1 MNYEEYSQ
9 YTLAM
14 AQLTADTIRQIVLIA
29 DDHDKDRDSALESFA
44 DVVSKIAANYSLEE
58 YDPDGQVAHLG
69 AKN

>member
-1 MNYEEYSQ
+1 MNYEEYSP

-29 DDHDKDRDSALESFA
+29 DAHGKDRDSALERFT
-44 DVVSKIAANYSLEE
+44 DVVSKIAANYSLEK
-58 YDPDGQVAHLG
+58 YDPDGPVAHVG

>member
-1 MNYEEYSQ
+1 MNYEEYSP
-9 YTLAM
+9 YTLTM

-44 DVVSKIAANYSLEE
+44 DVVSKIAANYSLEK
-58 YDPDGQVAHLG
+58 YDPDGPVAHVG

>member
-1 MNYEEYSQ
+1 MNYEEYSP

-44 DVVSKIAANYSLEE
+44 DVVSKIAANYSLEK
-58 YDPDGQVAHLG
+58 YDPDGPVAHVG